1 MRNASR
7 IGLWLAIAALMV
19 GWVGMESTAA
29 AAHPRPRLSIS
40 VLSGRADLVSGGSAL
55 VAINLPRRA
64 DARRVEVALGH
75 RDVTTEFAFRGDGRF
90 EGLVRGFAL

>member
-7 IGLWLAIAALMV
+7 VGLWLAIAALMV
-19 GWVGMESTAA
+19 GWVGVESTAA

-64 DARRVEVALGH
+64 DARRVEVASG
-75 RDVTTEFAFRGDGRF
+75 TET
-90 EGLVRGFAL
+90 